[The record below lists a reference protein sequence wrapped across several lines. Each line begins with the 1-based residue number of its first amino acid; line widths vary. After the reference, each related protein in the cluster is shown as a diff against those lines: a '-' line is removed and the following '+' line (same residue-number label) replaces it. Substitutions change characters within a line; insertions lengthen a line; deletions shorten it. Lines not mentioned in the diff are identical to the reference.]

1 MDRLDIGNRF
11 SGDSPREWSYR
22 FSWVHLTRPMTL
34 TGTIC
39 PVLAGTALAAENGSV
54 RPDMFVAV
62 LIAALLVQMATNLFN
77 DYFDVLHGQDRDKWA
92 TPEDPKHGAGPAH
105 RAIPTVAG
113 LMLSVAVVLGAY
125 LAWSSHGWVA
135 VVGTA
140 GILCGYAYSAG
151 PRPLSSLGLGELIA
165 ALFLGTAVT
174 VIAYAVQGAPPDGR
188 VFAASLPFSFLIASM
203 ILSNNI
209 RDIEKDRAFR
219 RTLAIR
225 LGRAG
230 AARLLSAILL
240 LAYLSLAVL
249 IGFRLLPWTAGL
261 AWLAFPLALR
271 LRHAYRVGAERR
283 EEMGGMKWAAWH
295 HWAYGLLYAAG
306 IWLSL

>member
-1 MDRLDIGNRF
+1 M
-11 SGDSPREWSYR
+11 
-22 FSWVHLTRPMTL
+22 RPMTL

-39 PVLAGTALAAENGSV
+39 PVLVGTALAAKNGSI
-54 RPDMFVAV
+54 RLDLFAAM
-62 LIAALLVQMATNLFN
+62 LIAALLVQMATNMFN

-92 TPEDPKHGAGPAH
+92 TPEDPQYGAGPAH
-105 RAIPTVAG
+105 RAIPPVAG

-125 LAWSSHGWVA
+125 LAWNSHGWVV

-151 PRPLSSLGLGELIA
+151 PRPLSSLGLGELVA
-165 ALFLGTAVT
+165 AVFLGTAVT
-174 VIAYAVQGAPPDGR
+174 VIAYAVQGEPPDGR

-219 RTLAIR
+219 RTLAIL

-240 LAYLSLAVL
+240 LAYLSLAAL

-271 LRHAYRVGAERR
+271 LRHSYRSGAERR
-283 EEMGGMKWAAWH
+283 EEMSGMKWAAWH
-295 HWAYGLLYAAG
+295 HWAFGLLYAAG
-306 IWLSL
+306 IWLAL